1 MSIHQTFDPKSEFA
15 ARIARIEAGGINTN
29 RTLFVGDAEQL
40 SLPPGI
46 FVKRKPAKSRTL
58 TVFLTMVAGLT
69 VAIMATMAS
78 ANMF

>member
-15 ARIARIEAGGINTN
+15 ARIARIEAGGLHTN

-40 SLPPGI
+40 ALPPGV
-46 FVKRKPAKSRTL
+46 FVRKKAQKTRAVP
-58 TVFLTMVAGLT
+58 VFVTMVTGLT
-69 VAIMATMAS
+69 IAIVATLAS

>member
-1 MSIHQTFDPKSEFA
+1 MSIHQTFDPKTEFA
-15 ARIARIEAGGINTN
+15 ARIARIEAGGLNTN

-40 SLPPGI
+40 ALPPGI
-46 FVKRKPAKSRTL
+46 FVKKKQKSKALPIFMTL
-58 TVFLTMVAGLT
+58 LTGLT

>member
-1 MSIHQTFDPKSEFA
+1 MSIHQTFDPKHEFA

-40 SLPPGI
+40 ALPPGV
-46 FVKRKPAKSRTL
+46 FTRKKKARRGLP
-58 TVFLTMVAGLT
+58 VFPTMVGGLT
-69 VAIMATMAS
+69 VAIVATMAS

>member
-15 ARIARIEAGGINTN
+15 ARIARIEAGGLHTN

-40 SLPPGI
+40 ALPPG
-46 FVKRKPAKSRTL
+46 
-58 TVFLTMVAGLT
+58 VFLKKKAAPRRLPVFPAMVGGLT

-78 ANMF
+78 AHMF